1 MKKLFIIRHAKSSWS
16 DTTLDDINRPL
27 NKRGLKDAP
36 FMAKLLY
43 DKNVIPDLI
52 ISSPSLRTKLTLK
65 FFMDELNYD
74 KEIIYKE
81 EIYEAPMENIFEV
94 VKNIDYSFET
104 VFLFG
109 HNPGLNEF
117 VNFICD
123 ANIENIPTCGI
134 VELEFDIDSW
144 ENISIKNSKLNSF
157 EYPKKYK
164 N

>member
-36 FMAKLLY
+36 FMARLLN
-43 DKNVIPDLI
+43 DKNIIPNLMI
-52 ISSPSLRTKLTLK
+52 CSPSLRTKLTLK

-94 VKNIDYSFET
+94 VKNIDNSFET

-117 VNFICD
+117 VNFICN

-134 VELEFDIDSW
+134 VELEFDIDLW
-144 ENISIKNSKLNSF
+144 ENISIKNSKFNCF